1 MISTA
6 WPRFSSSRLRPY
18 TTSPSPPACA
28 TGAHSDDTMTMYMT
42 LPDAGGEN
50 RHKRRVKSLPHRTI
64 ARERLGLRLA
74 DRDGADVLVRE
85 HLGHLCDARLRLHGD
100 DRRRHQFAGGDRVD
114 WPLAGL
120 RVLDGSF
127 GQSCLREHPLLH
139 VEAKHCAKHCA
150 NQAPV
155 SLIEINAAGGTRPVS
170 AS

>member
-85 HLGHLCDARLRLHGD
+85 HLGHLCDTRLRLHGD
-100 DRRRHQFAGGDRVD
+100 DRRRHHFAGGDRVD
-114 WPLAGL
+114 WPLAL
-120 RVLDGSF
+120 CDGGSLAF
-127 GQSCLREHPLLH
+127 GNPACVDILSSTSSL
-139 VEAKHCAKHCA
+139 
-150 NQAPV
+150 NTAPV
-155 SLIEINAAGGTRPVS
+155 RRRHH
-170 AS
+170 